1 MHHLYTVEHGSSKR
15 IMART
20 TEQVC
25 IHGIVVIVAI
35 CETGPKI
42 AGRTASDAEL
52 AYRAA
57 EAAGKVQLGRR
68 VDVQA

>member
-15 IMART
+15 VTARV
-20 TEQVC
+20 TEEVR

-42 AGRTASDAEL
+42 AGRTPADAEL

-57 EAAGKVQLGRR
+57 EAAGKVQLGRK

>member
-1 MHHLYTVEHGSSKR
+1 MHPLYTVEQGSSKR

-20 TEQVC
+20 TEVQH
-25 IHGIVVIVAI
+25 IHGVVVVIAI

-42 AGRTASDAEL
+42 AGRTPSDAML

-57 EAAGKVQLGRR
+57 KAAGKVQLGRL
-68 VDVQA
+68 VDVKA